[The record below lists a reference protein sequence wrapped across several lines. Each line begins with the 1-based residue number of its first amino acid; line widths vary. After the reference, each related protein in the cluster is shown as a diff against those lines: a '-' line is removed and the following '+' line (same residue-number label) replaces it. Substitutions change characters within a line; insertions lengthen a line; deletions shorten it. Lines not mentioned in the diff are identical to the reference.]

1 MNPDSFGNQ
10 YYMYFDDVSQYNEVY
25 FRKKIFSKK
34 IFSQKKLR
42 KKIFDKT
49 IWKNNGDTWQFKN
62 PRNKKR
68 FQFHDQTLPKYFTIF
83 SLSRYHCRCWRKL
96 KKLTFIFKKHIH
108 KFKIYGFIKNSVVFL
123 NGPSSLHWK
132 TAKIIKLIWLIW
144 SQEFFLNVV
153 PGVPPENHK
162 TPATDLVPGVFFNK

>member
-49 IWKNNGDTWQFKN
+49 I
-62 PRNKKR
+62 
-68 FQFHDQTLPKYFTIF
+68 
-83 SLSRYHCRCWRKL
+83 
-96 KKLTFIFKKHIH
+96 
-108 KFKIYGFIKNSVVFL
+108 
-123 NGPSSLHWK
+123 
-132 TAKIIKLIWLIW
+132 
-144 SQEFFLNVV
+144 
-153 PGVPPENHK
+153 
-162 TPATDLVPGVFFNK
+162 